1 MPILQVSYPAGALN
15 AVSKPVLAARLTNVL
30 LTMEGGAR
38 TPGGLAFATVLFS
51 EVPREDWFVGG
62 RTDDAHVHPP
72 GKFLVRVTIPEGY
85 MSQAHKSEVHA
96 MVNQEFLEVLGGG
109 HSASGGGSVLVTIEE
124 VTEGDWGCA
133 GRTIS
138 LASIADSVG
147 LPVAGPRFRWVLEY
161 FAAKARQFKSAGY
174 PDDTGGL
181 LPPRRQEKSP
191 TPENHGAL
199 CHRD

>member
-1 MPILQVSYPAGALN
+1 MPVLQVSYPAGSLD
-15 AVSKPVLAARLTNVL
+15 AVSKPALAERLTNVL

-38 TPGGLAFATVLFS
+38 TPGGLASATVLFS

-62 RTDDAHVHPP
+62 RTDDTHVHPP
-72 GKFLVRVTIPEGY
+72 GKFLVRVTVPEGY

-96 MVNQEFLEVLGGG
+96 LVNHAFLEVLGGG
-109 HSASGGGSVLVTIEE
+109 SSASAGGSILVTVEE

-147 LPVAGPRFRWVLEY
+147 LPAAGPRFLWVLEY
-161 FAAKARQFKSAGY
+161 FAAKARLFKSAGY
-174 PDDTGGL
+174 PEDTGGL
-181 LPPRRQEKSP
+181 LPSRRQEKSP
-191 TPENHGAL
+191 TT
-199 CHRD
+199 

>member
-1 MPILQVSYPAGALN
+1 MPVLQISYPAGTLD
-15 AVSKPVLAARLTNVL
+15 AVSKPALAERLTNVL

-38 TPGGLAFATVLFS
+38 TAGGLAFASVLFS

-62 RTDDAHVHPP
+62 RTDDTHVHPP
-72 GKFLVRVTIPEGY
+72 GKFLV
-85 MSQAHKSEVHA
+85 HA
-96 MVNQEFLEVLGGG
+96 SVNHAFLEVLGGG
-109 HSASGGGSVLVTIEE
+109 NSASAGGSILVSIEE

-161 FAAKARQFKSAGY
+161 FAAKARLFKSAGY
-174 PDDTGGL
+174 PEDTGGL
-181 LPPRRQEKSP
+181 LPPKRQEKIP
-191 TPENHGAL
+191 PI
-199 CHRD
+199 

>member
-1 MPILQVSYPAGALN
+1 MLVLQVSYPAGALD
-15 AVSKPVLAARLTNVL
+15 AVTKPALAARLTNAL

-51 EVPREDWFVGG
+51 EVPREDWLVGG
-62 RTDDAHVHPP
+62 RTDDTHVHRP

-85 MSQAHKSEVHA
+85 MSQAHKSDVHA
-96 MVNQEFLEVLGGG
+96 MVNHAFLEVLGGG
-109 HSASGGGSVLVTIEE
+109 TSSSAGGSILVTIEE

-147 LPVAGPRFRWVLEY
+147 LPVGGPRFRWVLEY
-161 FAAKARQFKSAGY
+161 FAAKARLFKSAGY

-181 LPPRRQEKSP
+181 LPAKRR
-191 TPENHGAL
+191 ENSRTA
-199 CHRD
+199 

>member
-1 MPILQVSYPAGALN
+1 MPVFQVSYPAGALD
-15 AVSKPVLAARLTNVL
+15 AVSKPALATSLTNALV
-30 LTMEGGAR
+30 TMEGGAR

-62 RTDDAHVHPP
+62 QTDDTHVHPP

-85 MSQAHKSEVHA
+85 MSQAHKSEVHV
-96 MVNQEFLEVLGGG
+96 MVNQAFLEVLGGG
-109 HSASGGGSVLVTIEE
+109 NSASAGGSILVTIEE

-147 LPVAGPRFRWVLEY
+147 LPVGGPRFRWILDY

-174 PDDTGGL
+174 PNDTGGL
-181 LPPRRQEKSP
+181 LPSR
-191 TPENHGAL
+191 TEN
-199 CHRD
+199 DDT

>member
-1 MPILQVSYPAGALN
+1 MPVIQVSYPADALD
-15 AVSKPVLAARLTNVL
+15 AASKPALAAGLTNVL

-62 RTDDAHVHPP
+62 HTDDTLVHPP

-96 MVNQEFLEVLGGG
+96 MVNQAFLEVLGGG
-109 HSASGGGSVLVTIEE
+109 NSASAGGSILVTIEE

-147 LPVAGPRFRWVLEY
+147 LPVGGPRFRWVLEY
-161 FAAKARQFKSAGY
+161 FAAKARLFKSAGY

-181 LPPRRQEKSP
+181 LSPKRQEKSP
-191 TPENHGAL
+191 TASKH
-199 CHRD
+199 